1 MKPKKR
7 KQRPHYNE
15 ILVYQSLQHLTNGFY
30 KTICGFKLDD
40 RLRLPM
46 SGLNTEQI
54 RYEHRFL
61 PFRNIL
67 APPPVSYLQYKDM
80 TSNRFTQQTSND
92 FYLMACKCFQQT
104 KAILEAISDT
114 NDEVLLIY
122 LLSFN
127 SIIKVYSD
135 LFSK

>member
-15 ILVYQSLQHLTNGFY
+15 ILVYQSLQHLNNGFY

-67 APPPVSYLQYKDM
+67 APPPVTYILYK
-80 TSNRFTQQTSND
+80 N
-92 FYLMACKCFQQT
+92 YVIIMAT
-104 KAILEAISDT
+104 IL
-114 NDEVLLIY
+114 LLKLI
-122 LLSFN
+122 L
-127 SIIKVYSD
+127 D
-135 LFSK
+135 LFSKLCFDFNLQFFLNDNNCYQKITSA